1 MKSFRSIAFDPNAF
15 TIELARFASL
25 LDRKS
30 ELSEK
35 KELLPLFVNSPNLVA
50 MLGNLHP
57 GITRVDRIASEYDLF
72 GDFACDF
79 AVGDSGRNAYC
90 FIELEDA
97 KRNSI
102 FTPSSRATPDWAT
115 RFEHGF
121 SQIVD
126 WLYKLSDTEKS
137 DAFENRFC
145 ARSIDVMCILLVGR
159 SAFISQP
166 ERRRILWRE
175 RHVVVHSQKIR
186 CLTYD
191 QLREE
196 FSYILTTY
204 PKASVADERLVAR
217 GENRHAGNGADRQ
230 GRRMIDM
237 SGRRANVDT

>member
-1 MKSFRSIAFDPNAF
+1 MKSFRSIVFDPTSF
-15 TIELARFASL
+15 TSEFARFTSL
-25 LDRKS
+25 LDAKT

-35 KELLPLFVNSPNLVA
+35 RELLPLFKTSPNLVA

-57 GITRVDRIASEYDLF
+57 GISRVDRVAYEYDLF

-79 AVGDSGRNAYC
+79 AVGDSTRNAYC
-90 FIELEDA
+90 FVELEDA
-97 KRNSI
+97 KKNSI
-102 FTPSSRATPDWAT
+102 FMPSSRATPDWAT

-126 WLYKLSDTEKS
+126 WMYKLSDTEKS
-137 DAFENRFC
+137 DSFEDRFG
-145 ARSIDVMCILLVGR
+145 AKSIDVMCILVVGR
-159 SAFISQP
+159 SAFISPSEQ
-166 ERRRILWRE
+166 RRILWRE

-204 PKASVADERLVAR
+204 PKAALADERL
-217 GENRHAGNGADRQ
+217 
-230 GRRMIDM
+230 
-237 SGRRANVDT
+237 TT